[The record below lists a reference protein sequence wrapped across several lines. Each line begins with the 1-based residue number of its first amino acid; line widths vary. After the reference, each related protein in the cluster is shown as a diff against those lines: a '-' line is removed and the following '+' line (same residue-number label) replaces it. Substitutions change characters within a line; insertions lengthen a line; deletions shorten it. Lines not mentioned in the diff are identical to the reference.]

1 VFGVPVEGIAGL
13 FRLKTQQIEMAQGT
27 SLITLEGKKYPLFSL
42 AHVLK
47 IGGEPI
53 LERSTWLVML
63 LQARE
68 KRVALLVDA
77 FLAERAELIH
87 DIGITSGISRNL
99 AGAMLQRDGT
109 VSLVLNPAG
118 LVDACGLIE
127 TPPLRQQ
134 TPTLKTPTLKTPRPK
149 TAIRILVVD
158 DSITTQQLERSALE
172 ASGYSVQVAVDGIEA
187 FEKVKAEKPSL
198 VISDIEMPR
207 MSGFELLEAI
217 QADEETRDIPVIIVT
232 SLGKAEDQAK
242 GLALG
247 AAAYIMK
254 HKFDQHGLL
263 EAIDRVLWG

>member
-1 VFGVPVEGIAGL
+1 
-13 FRLKTQQIEMAQGT
+13 
-27 SLITLEGKKYPLFSL
+27 
-42 AHVLK
+42 
-47 IGGEPI
+47 
-53 LERSTWLVML
+53 
-63 LQARE
+63 
-68 KRVALLVDA
+68 VALLVDA

-134 TPTLKTPTLKTPRPK
+134 TPTLKTPTLKTPTLKTPRPK